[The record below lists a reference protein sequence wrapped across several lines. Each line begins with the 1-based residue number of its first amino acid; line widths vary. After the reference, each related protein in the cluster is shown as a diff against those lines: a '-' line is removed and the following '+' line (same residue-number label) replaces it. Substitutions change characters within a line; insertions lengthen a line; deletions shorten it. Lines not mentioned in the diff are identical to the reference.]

1 MMKRIKESVAVI
13 IRNQAGE
20 FLVTRRPDDPGDDLA
35 GGWGFPAVTRRTGEP
50 ERVAA
55 ERIGPLKLGVTLSIG
70 AKLGERAHD
79 RGEYVLRLSDYDASI
94 VDGTPS
100 VPQPDDSVTQYV
112 AYQFTSDP
120 EVLVATARRGSV
132 CAQIFLDAI
141 GHQWR

>member
-1 MMKRIKESVAVI
+1 
-13 IRNQAGE
+13 
-20 FLVTRRPDDPGDDLA
+20 
-35 GGWGFPAVTRRTGEP
+35 VTRRTGEP